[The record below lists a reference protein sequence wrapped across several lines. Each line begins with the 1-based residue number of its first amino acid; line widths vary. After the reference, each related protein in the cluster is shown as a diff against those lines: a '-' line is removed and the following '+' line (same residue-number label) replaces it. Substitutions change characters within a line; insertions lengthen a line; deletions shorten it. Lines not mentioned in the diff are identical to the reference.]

1 MWSPLERSRDHMV
14 ETQARQLVGECE
26 SFLVGEYPALL
37 QHRGLPI
44 PEWAW
49 LSVLAHAPVDVLVQ
63 HARGGSRERFRG
75 HLHAVWL
82 GAVALL
88 AQELVIV
95 AERAGCR
102 VEDLQ
107 HDVLLGVELGWAPP
121 APGASTVGPSRF
133 VEEVRQALHRFRGS
147 SHAR

>member
-1 MWSPLERSRDHMV
+1 MWSPWERSRDYFV
-14 ETQARQLVGECE
+14 KTQARQLVGECE
-26 SFLVGEYPALL
+26 SFLVGEYPILL

-49 LSVLAHAPVDVLVQ
+49 LSVLAHAPADVLVQ

-95 AERAGCR
+95 AERAGCS

-107 HDVLLGVELGWAPP
+107 HDVLLEVELTWARS
-121 APGASTVGPSRF
+121 APGPSGLGPSRF
-133 VEEVRQALHRFRGS
+133 VGEVRQALHRFRGS
-147 SHAR
+147 SHAQ